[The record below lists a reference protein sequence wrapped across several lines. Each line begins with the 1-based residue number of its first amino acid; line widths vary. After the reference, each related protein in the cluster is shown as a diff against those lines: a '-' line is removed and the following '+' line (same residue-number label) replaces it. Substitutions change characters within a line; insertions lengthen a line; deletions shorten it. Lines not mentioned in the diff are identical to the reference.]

1 MADWTTVCIALITA
15 GAGLGGSIIA
25 VHFSMKSV
33 TKTHE
38 REDRVTL
45 EGKVEELFTLLDDVK
60 LVGSQISS
68 RALIALN
75 ANAAPAEPLPAAN
88 LGRVRSL
95 VGLYFPACAPALSA
109 FDTRSAANTEF
120 LRAAIQAAEVT
131 PLQAGF
137 QHALLEGQSIVRLG
151 DDLRVLLSAQ
161 ARQIGRPEPQKVD
174 QAPEPAT
181 AA

>member
-15 GAGLGGSIIA
+15 GAGLGGSVIA
-25 VHFSMKSV
+25 GHFSMKSV

-45 EGKVEELFTLLDDVK
+45 EDKVEELFTLLDDVK
-60 LVGSQISS
+60 LVGSKISS
-68 RALIALN
+68 KALIALN
-75 ANAAPAEPLPAAN
+75 ANAAPAEPLPVSN
-88 LGRVRSL
+88 LGKVRSL
-95 VGLYFPACAPALSA
+95 VGLYFPSCAPALIA
-109 FDTRSAANTEF
+109 FDARSAENTGA

-137 QHALLEGQSIVRLG
+137 QHALLEGQSLVRLG

-161 ARQIGRPEPQKVD
+161 ARQIGRPEPPKVD
-174 QAPEPAT
+174 LAPAPPI